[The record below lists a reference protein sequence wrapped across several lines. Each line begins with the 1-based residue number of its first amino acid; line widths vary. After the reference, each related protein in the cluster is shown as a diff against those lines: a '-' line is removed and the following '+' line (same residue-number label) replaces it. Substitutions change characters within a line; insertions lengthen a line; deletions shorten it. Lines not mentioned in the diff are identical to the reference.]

1 MLRFPVVLTPDENG
15 TVIAEVPDI
24 PGTITFGQ
32 DEAEAL
38 DMALD
43 AALTMLSAMM
53 DDGEDIPSPSEPT
66 AGQSWIELPP
76 MAVVK
81 LAVYHGMKDQ
91 GVSQLKMAAR
101 LHTDAKSV
109 RRLLDLYHRS
119 KWDHLEMALE
129 TLGYRVQVRVEPS
142 PIYPGF
148 FGDRGRDCVWD

>member
-24 PGTITFGQ
+24 PGTVTYGQ
-32 DEAEAL
+32 NEAEAL

-66 AGQSWIELPP
+66 AGQSYIELPP

-81 LAVYHGMKDQ
+81 LAVYQGMKDQ
-91 GVSQLKMAAR
+91 GVSQLKMAVR

-129 TLGYRVQVRVEPS
+129 ALGYRVQVRVEPS

-148 FGDRGRDCVWD
+148 FGDRGKERVWG

>member
-1 MLRFPVVLTPDENG
+1 MPRYPVILTPDENG

-24 PGTITFGQ
+24 PGTVTFGH

-43 AALTMLSAMM
+43 AALSMLSHLM
-53 DDGEDIPSPSEPT
+53 DSRQDIPTPHEPT
-66 AGQSWIELPP
+66 TSQPTIEIPP
-76 MAVVK
+76 LVVMK
-81 LAVYHGMKDQ
+81 LAIYQAMHDQ
-91 GVSQLKMAAR
+91 GVSVAKMAAR
-101 LHTDAKSV
+101 LHIPFATM

-129 TLGYRVQVRVEPS
+129 ALGYRVQVRVEPS

-148 FGDRGRDCVWD
+148 FGDRGKERVWG

>member
-53 DDGEDIPSPSEPT
+53 DDGEDIPSPSAP
-66 AGQSWIELPP
+66 APGQAVIELPP

-81 LAVYHGMKDQ
+81 LAVYQGMKDQ

-129 TLGYRVQVRVEPS
+129 ALGYRVQVRVEPS

-148 FGDRGRDCVWD
+148 FGDRGKERVWG

>member
-24 PGTITFGQ
+24 PGTMTFGL

-53 DDGEDIPSPSEPT
+53 DDSEDIPSPSEPT
-66 AGQSWIELPP
+66 AGQNCIELPP

-81 LAVYHGMKDQ
+81 LAVYQGMKDQ

-109 RRLLDLYHRS
+109 RRLLDLYHHS

-129 TLGYRVQVRVEPS
+129 ALGYRVQVRVEPS

-148 FGDRGRDCVWD
+148 FGDRGKERIWG

>member
-1 MLRFPVVLTPDENG
+1 MRYAVNLTPDENG
-15 TVIAEVPDI
+15 TVIAEIPDL
-24 PGTITFGQ
+24 PGTFTFGT
-32 DEAEAL
+32 DESDAL

-53 DDGEDIPSPSEPT
+53 DDNEDIPLPSDIGPD
-66 AGQSWIELPP
+66 APFIELPP

-81 LAVYHGMKDQ
+81 LAIYQGMRDQ

-101 LHTDAKSV
+101 LHTDPKSV

-129 TLGYRVQVRVEPS
+129 ALGYRAVVRVEPS

-148 FGDRGRDCVWD
+148 FGGKVKERVVG

>member
-1 MLRFPVVLTPDENG
+1 MLRFPVVLTPDEDG
-15 TVIAEVPDI
+15 TIIAEVPDI

-32 DEAEAL
+32 DEAEAM

-43 AALTMLSAMM
+43 AALTMLSAMI

-81 LAVYHGMKDQ
+81 LAIYQGMRDQ

-101 LHTDAKSV
+101 LHTDPKSV

-129 TLGYRVQVRVEPS
+129 ALGYRAVVRVEPS
-142 PIYPGF
+142 KVYKGF
-148 FGDRGRDCVWD
+148 FGGEVKERVVG

>member
-1 MLRFPVVLTPDENG
+1 MLRYPVVLTPDENG
-15 TVIAEVPDI
+15 TFIAEVPDI
-24 PGTITFGQ
+24 PGAFTFGR

-43 AALTMLSAMM
+43 VALTMLCAIM

-66 AGQSWIELPP
+66 AEQPVIELPP

-81 LAVYHGMKDQ
+81 LAIYQAMKDQ
-91 GVSQLKMAAR
+91 GVNQLKMAAR
-101 LHTDAKSV
+101 LHTDPKSI

-129 TLGYRVQVRVEPS
+129 SLGYRVQVRVEPS

-148 FGDRGRDCVWD
+148 FGNRGKERMWG

>member
-1 MLRFPVVLTPDENG
+1 MLRYPVVLTHDDNG
-15 TVIAEVPDI
+15 TVVAEVPDI
-24 PGTITFGQ
+24 PGTVTLGQ

-53 DDGEDIPSPSEPT
+53 DDGEDIPSPSEP
-66 AGQSWIELPP
+66 APGQPVIELPP

-81 LAVYHGMKDQ
+81 LAVYQGMKDQ

-101 LHTDAKSV
+101 LHTDPKSV

-129 TLGYRVQVRVEPS
+129 ALGYRVQVRVEPS

-148 FGDRGRDCVWD
+148 FGDRGKGRVWG